1 MVDFSRV
8 CVYNKRKA
16 SPPERSH
23 SMKLSEQIYTLR
35 IARNMSQG
43 DLADA
48 LEVSRQSVSKWETGA
63 AVPDLDKLLRMS
75 ELFGVTL
82 DTLVRGE
89 SAAVQV
95 EPQPAPALPQ
105 ASGAPPQDISQTQRI
120 LGFCLL
126 GFSALTWLLVTLL
139 GDFFAGLLLALPFLA
154 FGIICLK
161 AHHAWLVCC
170 WLILFIVQGIS
181 LFLDGSL
188 GIWVRRVSY
197 IIFLALLAITLYAYK
212 RQSRITTKRNIVIF
226 CALLAGIVLSYVTAS
241 LLFTSPFFA
250 EQLPFMLMLILFYLF
265 CYAGRILLIIAL
277 VYAVAM
283 LRYYKANKGTSPKK
297 GAIP

>member
-1 MVDFSRV
+1 
-8 CVYNKRKA
+8 
-16 SPPERSH
+16 
-23 SMKLSEQIYTLR
+23 MKLSEQIYTLR

-95 EPQPAPALPQ
+95 EPQPEPAMPQ
-105 ASGAPPQDISQTQRI
+105 ATVAPPQDISQTQRI

-139 GDFFAGLLLALPFLA
+139 GDFLAGVCLALPFLTC
-154 FGIICLK
+154 GIICLRVRR
-161 AHHAWLVCC
+161 HAWLFCC
-170 WLILFIVQGIS
+170 WAVFFMVQAFLHFATSTSIFSLFTFIHMVTEGFHWGILITFILGILFLGLLAATLYTYRAQLLPTSRKNIVRLCIMVGVIFVLHTLFPLIISPIYGAYFYDQLPYLWLELLMALRYLLHYAEQIVLILT
-181 LFLDGSL
+181 
-188 GIWVRRVSY
+188 
-197 IIFLALLAITLYAYK
+197 LLRAA
-212 RQSRITTKRNIVIF
+212 
-226 CALLAGIVLSYVTAS
+226 
-241 LLFTSPFFA
+241 
-250 EQLPFMLMLILFYLF
+250 
-265 CYAGRILLIIAL
+265 
-277 VYAVAM
+277 AM
-283 LRYYKANKGTSPKK
+283 IRYHRKK
-297 GAIP
+297 